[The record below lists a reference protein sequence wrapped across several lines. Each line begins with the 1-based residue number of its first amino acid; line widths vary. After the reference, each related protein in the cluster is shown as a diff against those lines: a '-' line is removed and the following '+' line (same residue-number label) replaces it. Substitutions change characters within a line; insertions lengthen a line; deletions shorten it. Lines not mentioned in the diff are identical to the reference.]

1 MPSKTKGQISP
12 RLIRLAGGV
21 TSCQAAELLRQAEEI
36 MEVKEVLE
44 DPAASYWLKAALR
57 GAIERDPVDAANDAE
72 FLAKL
77 LRERMLRSLG
87 R

>member
-1 MPSKTKGQISP
+1 
-12 RLIRLAGGV
+12 
-21 TSCQAAELLRQAEEI
+21 

>member
-1 MPSKTKGQISP
+1 
-12 RLIRLAGGV
+12 
-21 TSCQAAELLRQAEEI
+21 
-36 MEVKEVLE
+36 MEANNVLK

-72 FLAKL
+72 FLAQL
-77 LRERMLRSLG
+77 LRVRMLRSLG